1 MIVFNYVVDMFY
13 HFTENDPKPKR
24 FQNCPDLQMIAHF
37 LDSFKTVKI
46 FQMIANS
53 PQLFELL
60 GAIYKRENPLLENL
74 LHYSSRTLTTH
85 SLAMSWQTRAF

>member
-1 MIVFNYVVDMFY
+1 
-13 HFTENDPKPKR
+13 
-24 FQNCPDLQMIAHF
+24 MIANF
-37 LDSFKTVKI
+37 QDNFKTVQIFNRLLPIFWTVSKLSRF

-85 SLAMSWQTRAF
+85 SLAML